1 MKERIRQLHNH
12 RIFSLLFWLI
22 AIFVAIVMMPNT
34 SDLIQTK
41 GQPQLAND
49 SQPMVARSMQS
60 TWGRS
65 ISGTYKVTAVFNNP
79 NGKLSA
85 TQQANINK
93 TVQRL
98 SEKQKAYGI
107 QSIQTMVTN
116 PTAKSQFYS
125 KDGST
130 ETVQLAIAQNQGDSR
145 TIAKQLRTQ
154 IRTSGLSTYL
164 TSPELVNDAANAN
177 ISRVTTFT
185 AILGFILSLLI
196 IGVIFKSLIAP
207 LISTL
212 SMLMMYAVSLGIINN
227 LADHTS
233 FPYSEYLPLLT
244 LLLTL
249 VLGTLGHYYL
259 FNAFKQN
266 VAHGQ
271 EPEEAT
277 THSVHSIRNFLLILG
292 GSLSIIFAS
301 FYAFGFSTIRAMS
314 GLAIVTVVTVIG
326 LYTIAPIFMQLLGDR
341 FFWPAVDL
349 PSQPHRFWNWMARF
363 GLWQPFIA
371 IIAILYVVGPFA
383 ILYRDNLN
391 FSAAKT
397 VAPTNEAV
405 AGMRVLN
412 AHFGEGKATPV
423 TVYIKNKDRVDNEKA
438 LLQLD
443 NLTTKLKSM
452 PGVASV
458 TSLTQPN
465 GQPMNEYY
473 VNTQLNQMNMTL
485 KGATDQ
491 LTQLQSDLKGNR
503 SDLSQVKLSKSADKL
518 DRLVSKTN
526 RLSDDT
532 STVRS
537 QVSQVAG
544 RASVSQSASASKR
557 VRNYQRLLNLVSSQ
571 LQTVESNMRVLND
584 EATSAGNDGQ
594 SVQSNVSD
602 YAAQISSVKSSLKK
616 TTTSMSGL
624 IKSYNNIY
632 SYLSALQA
640 SDAAKVYYITPEQ
653 LTGMQFQQS
662 LSDNTSQDYKTTQ
675 LQVYLKHSASSH
687 NNAATIKQL
696 QTEVKTQLQGTSLGQ
711 AKIAYTGQ
719 PVVQNTVEHSI
730 RANAGWLMLTIGI
743 ITFLIIALISGSV
756 LQPIYWLASLILAV
770 MGGVQLAQI
779 TSHFMS
785 GDPSFNW
792 QVPFITFVPLLI
804 ISVSLLIQLAISYR
818 FRDSSLLDWLN
829 PGVSSLGQTL
839 RYQLF
844 TTIVIC
850 LVLFSANFAPLTQA
864 GLIILFATVIFDI
877 ILPITVTSV
886 GKLTVTLPSMRPH
899 LKRHAK

>member
-1 MKERIRQLHNH
+1 MKERIRQLHKQ
-12 RIFSLLFWLI
+12 RIFSLLLWLI

-34 SDLIQTK
+34 SDLIQSK
-41 GQPQLAND
+41 GQPQLANN
-49 SQPMVARSMQS
+49 SQPMVARSMQN

-65 ISGTYKVTAVFNNP
+65 QSGTSHVTVVFNNP
-79 NGKLSA
+79 NGKLTA
-85 TQQANINK
+85 TQQSKIDQ

-98 SEKQKAYGI
+98 TEKEKTYGI
-107 QSIQTMVTN
+107 QSIQTMTTN

-130 ETVQLAIAQNQGDSR
+130 ETVQLAIAQNQGNPR
-145 TIAKQLRTQ
+145 VLAKQLRSQ
-154 IRTSGLSTYL
+154 IRTAGLSTYL
-164 TSPELVNDAANAN
+164 TSPELVNDAANQN
-177 ISRVTTFT
+177 ISHVTTFA
-185 AILGFILSLLI
+185 AIIGFILSLLI

-212 SMLMMYAVSLGIINN
+212 SMLMMYAVSLGLINN
-227 LADHTS
+227 LASRTS

-249 VLGTLGHYYL
+249 ILGTLGHYYL

-266 VAHGQ
+266 VAAGQ
-271 EPEEAT
+271 DAVEAT
-277 THSVHSIRNFLLILG
+277 THSVHSVRNFLLILG
-292 GSLSIIFAS
+292 GTLTVIFAS
-301 FYAFGFSTIRAMS
+301 FYAFSFSTIRAMS
-314 GLAIVTVVTVIG
+314 GLAFVTIITIIG
-326 LYTIAPIFMQLLGDR
+326 LYTIAPIFMQLLGER

-349 PSQPHRFWNWMARF
+349 PSRPHRFWNWMARF
-363 GLWQPFIA
+363 GLWQPFVA
-371 IIAILYVVGPFA
+371 IIAVLYVVGPFA

-397 VAPTNEAV
+397 VAPNNEAI

-423 TVYIKNKDRVDNEKA
+423 TIYIRSNNRVDNEKA
-438 LLQLD
+438 LLQID
-443 NLTTKLKSM
+443 NLTSKLQSM
-452 PGVASV
+452 PGVSGV

-491 LTQLQSDLKGNR
+491 LSQLQSDLKGNR
-503 SDLSQVKLSKSADKL
+503 SDLSQVKLSESADKL
-518 DRLVSKTN
+518 DSLVSKTN
-526 RLSDDT
+526 QLADDT

-537 QVSQVAG
+537 QVSEVAG
-544 RASVSQSASASKR
+544 RASVSQSSSASSR
-557 VRNYQRLLNLVSSQ
+557 VRNYQRLLNLVNSQ
-571 LQTVESNMRVLND
+571 LQTVASNMRVLND

-594 SVQSNVSD
+594 AVQSNVSD
-602 YAAQISSVKSSLKK
+602 YASQVSSVQNSLKK
-616 TTTSMSGL
+616 TTSSLNGL

-662 LSDNTSQDYKTTQ
+662 LLSNTSQDYKTTQ
-675 LQVYLKHSASSH
+675 LQVYLKNSASSH
-687 NNAATIKQL
+687 NNSATIKQL
-696 QTEVKTQLQGTSLGQ
+696 QSEVNTQLQGTTLGK

-719 PVVQNTVEHSI
+719 PVVQSTIEHSV
-730 RANAGWLMLTIGI
+730 RANTGWLILTIGV
-743 ITFLIIALISGSV
+743 ITFLIVALLSGSV
-756 LQPIYWLASLILAV
+756 LQPIYWLITLALAV
-770 MGGVQLAQI
+770 MGGTQLAQL

-792 QVPFITFVPLLI
+792 QVPLIAAVPLLVT
-804 ISVSLLIQLAISYR
+804 SVSLLIQLAISYR
-818 FRDSSLLDWLN
+818 FKEATMMDWLL
-829 PGVSSLGQTL
+829 PGISSLGQII
-839 RYQLF
+839 RYQVF
-844 TTIVIC
+844 TVLVIC

-864 GLIILFATVIFDI
+864 GLIILFATAIFDI
-877 ILPITVTSV
+877 ILPIIVTSV
-886 GKLTVTLPSMRPH
+886 GKLTITLPSKRPH